1 MRLHHQF
8 DLDTENVKRLGRD
21 LFTLPPYIL
30 DELVTTLKK
39 RGYTVLKSSVDFM
52 GIPKS
57 ITVVKEFTGPF
68 VTMFSAKMKEDFDS
82 ITKKLGIERLF
93 Q

>member
-21 LFTLPPYIL
+21 LFALPPYLIE
-30 DELVTTLKK
+30 DLVNSLTKK
-39 RGYTVLKSSVDFM
+39 GYKVLKSSADFM

-57 ITVVKEFTGPF
+57 ITVVREFTGPF
-68 VTMFSAKMKEDFDS
+68 VSMFSAKIKEDFDS
-82 ITKKLGIERLF
+82 ATRRLGIERLF

>member
-21 LFTLPPYIL
+21 LFTLPPYVVE
-30 DELVTTLKK
+30 DLVAALKK
-39 RGYTVLKSSVDFM
+39 NGYIVLRSSADFM

-57 ITVVKEFTGPF
+57 ITVAKEFTGPF
-68 VTMFSAKMKEDFDS
+68 VTMFAAKIREDFSS
-82 ITKKLGIERLF
+82 ITKKLGIEALF

>member
-21 LFTLPPYIL
+21 LFALPPYIVE
-30 DELVTTLKK
+30 ELLITLRKK
-39 RGYTVLKSSVDFM
+39 GYTVLKSSADFM

-68 VTMFSAKMKEDFDS
+68 VTMFSAKMKKDFNF

>member
-8 DLDTENVKRLGRD
+8 DLDIENVKRLGRD

-30 DELVTTLKK
+30 EELVTTLTKK
-39 RGYTVLKSSVDFM
+39 GYTVLKSSADFM

-68 VTMFSAKMKEDFDS
+68 VTMFSAKMKKDFNF